1 MNLERPGFG
10 LTFISPQPGVL
21 VAYSGYWVFTA
32 RSGNLAMNEGSYRI
46 LRSTFW
52 HHNTIACQTGVY
64 NSHAHLADIQQII
77 SEDLSSINQGRLNA
91 VRTEHEI
98 ETYCELIIWFV
109 LQYNW
114 ADIHRNFVEC
124 GTNRGQAVE
133 QEDSFATP

>member
-1 MNLERPGFG
+1 MSKNKEATGGRSWWRNLFHDHPGAATKSRDAYVESETG
-10 LTFISPQPGVL
+10 NTKTLKVYCKPCLT
-21 VAYSGYWVFTA
+21 
-32 RSGNLAMNEGSYRI
+32 
-46 LRSTFW
+46 
-52 HHNTIACQTGVY
+52 
-64 NSHAHLADIQQII
+64 ADIQQII